1 MAVAVRLKRLWEDLP
16 SFLLPDENK
25 KTQSISDF
33 NSPTKD
39 SVYQVQCHS
48 HIQHTLA
55 PLLTYIT
62 FLYMLLYTTP
72 GPPELDR
79 LYF

>member
-1 MAVAVRLKRLWEDLP
+1 MAVTVRLKRLWEDPP
-16 SFLLPDENK
+16 SFLLPDDNK
-25 KTQSISDF
+25 KTQSIRDF

-39 SVYQVQCHS
+39 SAYQVQCHS

-55 PLLTYIT
+55 PLLNYIT

-72 GPPELDR
+72 GPLKLDR